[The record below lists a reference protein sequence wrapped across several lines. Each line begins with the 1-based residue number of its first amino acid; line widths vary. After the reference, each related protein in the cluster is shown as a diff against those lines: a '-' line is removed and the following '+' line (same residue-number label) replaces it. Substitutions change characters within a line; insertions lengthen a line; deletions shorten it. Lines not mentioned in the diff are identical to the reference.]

1 MLAFIYLFVIF
12 LLGDSICR
20 RFFTFF
26 SIQHRLAVA
35 FLAGLLFSTC
45 ITYLAALLFAGTAM
59 PLVWAN
65 LIFFVIAVSLIL
77 LLRGDVGN
85 DLPGDGAFKNI
96 FTKIVSRSS
105 NVAIDPIRI
114 DSDRRPTGS
123 GKWDWLTLGA
133 CLIFGL
139 WLIFATLNFSDGNFQ
154 FAIKSWSDF
163 GANLSLSQSLA
174 LGNNFPTEHPFF
186 PGEAVRYHFLFW
198 FQAANLSFLG
208 LNLVWSV
215 NLLSLFSLAA
225 LLILIMTFAEL
236 LFNSRVVARIA
247 AALFFFASSSL
258 SYIPFLRSQTSLAGA
273 ITSIVNAKDFLKSG
287 YPFRGD
293 DWGGLTVAVFSNQ
306 RHLISAAGILLI
318 VLIFLID
325 LYKKKGAL
333 SEIDDNKDNN
343 NPLETADDTLPEEIG
358 QKPARPVF
366 ADFRPDLKGLI
377 FSGVLLGL
385 LPYWNSAVFVAA
397 SIVTGS
403 LLIFFPF
410 RRYLALL
417 IGTMVLIGLP
427 QILMLR
433 SGNLAQTSQ
442 SLFHWGYTI
451 PNPTVPLVL
460 EYIGWTFGFKWI
472 LLLIAM
478 WFVPGTHR
486 RLFLVF
492 SGLVVVVFVFQLSTD
507 AFNNHKLLNIWTI
520 FASVYVAYALW
531 RIGRK
536 NIQRAALAFAL
547 TIAMVFGAI
556 IDLFPIHNDGFVV
569 VPHQNDRLTTWLF
582 ENTQTTDLFL
592 TDTLLSHPILFTG
605 RKIFLGNTLFAWTAG
620 YDIGEREKTYRRMF
634 QETSLEELARLLN
647 DNKIA
652 YVGIDDGLR
661 ANKSI
666 KGLNESM
673 YEKNFEKVFTDTERR
688 HGNLVFYKVT
698 AHNDS
703 P

>member
-1 MLAFIYLFVIF
+1 MLAFICLFVIF

-20 RFFTFF
+20 RFFSFF

-35 FLAGLLFSTC
+35 FLSGLLISSWA
-45 ITYLAALLFAGTAM
+45 TYLAALLFAGTTM

-65 LIFFVIAVSLIL
+65 LMFFVAAICLIL
-77 LLRGDVGN
+77 LLRGDNGK
-85 DLPGDGAFKNI
+85 DLPGDGAFKQL

-105 NVAIDPIRI
+105 VGKAVAIRI
-114 DSDRRPTGS
+114 DSDRRPPGS
-123 GKWDWLTLGA
+123 SKWDWLTLAA
-133 CLIFGL
+133 CLVFGC
-139 WLIFATLNFSDGNFQ
+139 WLMFATLNFSDGNFQ

-225 LLILIMTFAEL
+225 LIILIMTFAEL

-258 SYIPFLRSQTSLAGA
+258 SYIPFLRSQTSLGGA
-273 ITSIVNAKDFLKSG
+273 INSIVNAKDFVKSG

-325 LYKKKGAL
+325 LYKRKGAITD
-333 SEIDDNKDNN
+333 IDDFKKTY
-343 NPLETADDTLPEEIG
+343 NPPETADEAFPENIK
-358 QKPARPVF
+358 QNSARPTF
-366 ADFRPDLKGLI
+366 ADFLPDLKALI

-385 LPYWNSAVFVAA
+385 LPYWNSAVFVSA
-397 SIVTGS
+397 SITTGS

-410 RRYLALL
+410 RRYLAIL
-417 IGTMVLIGLP
+417 IGTMVIVGLP

-433 SGNLAQTSQ
+433 SGNLAQTGH
-442 SLFHWGYTI
+442 SLFNWGYTI

-472 LLLIAM
+472 LLLVAM
-478 WFVPGTHR
+478 WFVPWTHR

-492 SGLVVVVFVFQLSTD
+492 SSLVVVVFVFQLSTD

-536 NIQRAALAFAL
+536 NLQRAALAFAL
-547 TIAMVFGAI
+547 TIAMLFGAI
-556 IDLFPIHNDGFVV
+556 VDLFPIHNDGFVI

-582 ENTQTTDLFL
+582 ENTHTTDLFL

-620 YDIGEREKTYRRMF
+620 YDLSEREKTYRRMF
-634 QETSLEELARLLN
+634 QETNLQELVRLLN
-647 DNKIA
+647 ENKIA

-666 KGLNESM
+666 KGLNESI
-673 YEKNFEKVFTDTERR
+673 YEKNFEKVFADTEGRYG
-688 HGNLVFYKVT
+688 HLFVYKVA
-698 AHNDS
+698 AHR
-703 P
+703 